1 MPAPDQRNAH
11 PSRWL
16 LAFYHM
22 PLAAHV
28 VFAGG
33 SCMSTQPH
41 SDEKLLVEQV
51 FRQLLPEHLTPLVNP
66 QKRAIAFVWGL
77 DSPQNNLEVFTA

>member
-1 MPAPDQRNAH
+1 
-11 PSRWL
+11 
-16 LAFYHM
+16 
-22 PLAAHV
+22 
-28 VFAGG
+28 
-33 SCMSTQPH
+33 MSTQPH